1 MANKPKNMNFA
12 IIIIQISKRYTDG
25 YFVSTLAIAIDNITV
40 FHLPIQTQ
48 IRMRMRKLPGETLY
62 CHAKRKKKKRK
73 RGTIAYLS
81 ILSTCVLLIN

>member
-40 FHLPIQTQ
+40 FHIPI
-48 IRMRMRKLPGETLY
+48 KYKYECACESCPGETLY

-73 RGTIAYLS
+73 KGTIAYLS